1 MRESYN
7 FMPMILMFLI
17 ISIVWGRVI
26 LFSVDKRYFR
36 KIVFF
41 LMKYIPAEF
50 ALVESLLLGILYILS
65 FILGVIV
72 VSIVYNFNILDY
84 ILIDIRYAP
93 YFLVG
98 IMAEFSLSGIIMAIM
113 LALVPKVNWVEEI
126 QSIPWIESISY
137 VPNNLGWI
145 IPLVGAFCEETF
157 YRGVVYILLR
167 TVFPSLGIIIP
178 IIISAVLFSIQQML
192 NTNTLNQCITMA
204 IGSIA
209 ISIIGCLLV
218 ELTGSFLPAL
228 VAHESFVIFY
238 FKQLDNDLELS

>member
-1 MRESYN
+1 
-7 FMPMILMFLI
+7 
-17 ISIVWGRVI
+17 
-26 LFSVDKRYFR
+26 
-36 KIVFF
+36 
-41 LMKYIPAEF
+41 
-50 ALVESLLLGILYILS
+50 
-65 FILGVIV
+65 
-72 VSIVYNFNILDY
+72 
-84 ILIDIRYAP
+84 
-93 YFLVG
+93 
-98 IMAEFSLSGIIMAIM
+98 
-113 LALVPKVNWVEEI
+113 VNWVEEI

-238 FKQLDNDLELS
+238 FKQLD